1 MLKKVGV
8 IPFKISDGKSA
19 ILLVTSIRT
28 GRWVLPKGNL
38 KTKESHKKGC
48 LREAFEEAGIEG
60 KILKD
65 FPMTMVMP
73 INGDGIDE
81 TPVVFYPMRVKNEAA
96 VWPEQDRRQRKWIT
110 LDTALAEIPSK
121 DILIVLHHF
130 KTLLPWVIES
140 VEGKS

>member
-60 KILKD
+60 KI
-65 FPMTMVMP
+65 
-73 INGDGIDE
+73 
-81 TPVVFYPMRVKNEAA
+81 
-96 VWPEQDRRQRKWIT
+96 
-110 LDTALAEIPSK
+110 
-121 DILIVLHHF
+121 
-130 KTLLPWVIES
+130 
-140 VEGKS
+140 